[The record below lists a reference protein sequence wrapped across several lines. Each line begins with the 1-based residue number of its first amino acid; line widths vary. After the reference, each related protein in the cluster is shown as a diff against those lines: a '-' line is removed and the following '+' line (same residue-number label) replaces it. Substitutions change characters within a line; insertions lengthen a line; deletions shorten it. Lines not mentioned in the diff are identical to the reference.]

1 MKRFMMIDDSKKVWM
16 TKPKISKHLVV
27 SFSLQVRKKI
37 YLSYL
42 ICKTSETL
50 QFKPLTIVALF
61 Y

>member
-42 ICKTSETL
+42 ICKTSET
-50 QFKPLTIVALF
+50 TV
-61 Y
+61 